1 VRLFSAI
8 WPPERAVAHLNK
20 TFTSVAL
27 PPSLRPTP
35 PRRWHVTL
43 CFYGNGGD
51 PAERAAF
58 LDQQLANLPAPRL
71 RLAGAGTF
79 PGVLWVG
86 VRPVNA
92 ADREVLRRLAAASGA
107 GRRFRAHVTIA
118 RWRLDLPSPVP
129 GMEEQLAGYR
139 GPIWSPPE
147 VSLVR
152 SEQGPGGPVYTT
164 LHTVALADPNGLR

>member
-1 VRLFSAI
+1 MRLFSAI

-20 TFTSVAL
+20 AFTSVAL
-27 PPSLRPTP
+27 PPTLRPTP
-35 PRRWHVTL
+35 SHRWHLTL

-51 PAERAAF
+51 PAERAAY
-58 LDQQLANLPAPRL
+58 LDEHLANLPAPRL

-86 VRPVNA
+86 VRPVTA
-92 ADREVLRRLAAASGA
+92 SDRDVLRRLAVASGA
-107 GRRFRAHVTIA
+107 GRRFQAHVTIA

-139 GPIWSPPE
+139 GPVWVPDE
-147 VSLVR
+147 VTLVR
-152 SEQGPGGPVYTT
+152 SDQGHGGPTYTT
-164 LHTVALADPNGLR
+164 VHTVALADPASQR